1 MCGIVGAL
9 SLNNPCINVNY
20 AKPMADK
27 IAHRGPDDAGY
38 LFFIQVRGIVRK
50 SLLSEFNR
58 YSVC

>member
-9 SLNNPCINVNY
+9 SLNNSSINVDY

-38 LFFIQVRGIVRK
+38 LFFHTGTRHK
-50 SLLSEFNR
+50 KKNFFLSKYNR
-58 YSVC
+58 Q